1 MSIAT
6 AADEETRKP
15 SRGWVSAWTIGHQR
29 CLLCVPSAAA
39 VDDWGPSGVVVGGST
54 AFRSMSIATSMVE
67 GAGFRSIS
75 MGGATIG
82 GAIVGVIV
90 GATVGGEIVGG
101 ATIAGEVVMVSR
113 LQTKGNN
120 IS

>member
-1 MSIAT
+1 M
-6 AADEETRKP
+6 
-15 SRGWVSAWTIGHQR
+15 
-29 CLLCVPSAAA
+29 
-39 VDDWGPSGVVVGGST
+39 VGGST

-75 MGGATIG
+75 MGGATIGGAIVGATVG

>member
-1 MSIAT
+1 
-6 AADEETRKP
+6 
-15 SRGWVSAWTIGHQR
+15 
-29 CLLCVPSAAA
+29 
-39 VDDWGPSGVVVGGST
+39 
-54 AFRSMSIATSMVE
+54 MSIATSMVE

>member
-1 MSIAT
+1 
-6 AADEETRKP
+6 
-15 SRGWVSAWTIGHQR
+15 
-29 CLLCVPSAAA
+29 
-39 VDDWGPSGVVVGGST
+39 
-54 AFRSMSIATSMVE
+54 MSIATSMVE

-82 GAIVGVIV
+82 GAIVGVIVGVIV

>member
-1 MSIAT
+1 M
-6 AADEETRKP
+6 
-15 SRGWVSAWTIGHQR
+15 
-29 CLLCVPSAAA
+29 
-39 VDDWGPSGVVVGGST
+39 DDRGPSGVVVGG
-54 AFRSMSIATSMVE
+54 
-67 GAGFRSIS
+67 AGFRTIS
-75 MGGATIG
+75 MGGAIVGATVG